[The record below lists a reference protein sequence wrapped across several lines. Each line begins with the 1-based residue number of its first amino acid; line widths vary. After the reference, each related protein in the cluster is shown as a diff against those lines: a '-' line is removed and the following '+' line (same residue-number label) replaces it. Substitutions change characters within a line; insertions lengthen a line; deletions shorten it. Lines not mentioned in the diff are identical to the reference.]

1 MLHKE
6 KFRHR
11 AEVVVRNNEIDW
23 QGVVHNA
30 VYLHYFEVGRM
41 SYFEAIGFPIELD
54 DPSALDW
61 KAVIGRNEIDYRSS
75 ARYNETLYVY
85 TRISWIRN
93 TSFAL
98 EGFIEERSTQ
108 RLIAENVSL
117 HVWLDKHSDK
127 PLAVPTSFRQRVK
140 AYEGEHVLIQEPSII
155 V

>member
-1 MLHKE
+1 MIRRA
-6 KFRHR
+6 KFKHR

-23 QGVVHNA
+23 LGVVHNA

-41 SYFEAIGFPIELD
+41 SYFEAIGFPIMLD
-54 DPSALDW
+54 DPRALDW

-75 ARYNETLYVY
+75 ARYNETLDVY

-98 EGFIEERSTQ
+98 EGFIEERTTQ

-117 HVWLDKHSDK
+117 HVWLDKRTDK
-127 PLAVPTSFRQRVK
+127 PLGVPAFFRQKVR
-140 AYEGEHVLIQEPSII
+140 AFEGEHVLIQEPSI
-155 V
+155 VV